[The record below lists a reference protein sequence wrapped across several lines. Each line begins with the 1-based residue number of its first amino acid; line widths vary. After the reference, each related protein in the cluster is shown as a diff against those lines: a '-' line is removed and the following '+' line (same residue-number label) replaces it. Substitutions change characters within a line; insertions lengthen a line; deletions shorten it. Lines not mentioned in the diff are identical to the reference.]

1 MPIGSWMRAAAAL
14 IAVAVPSAAFA
25 QAGLVR
31 SDTGAAAGAIQN
43 EIREAVRPQLQIT
56 NSAGAI
62 TGLALSADGATLAIV
77 PSDHSV
83 RVWDLKNGLQQG
95 RYDAPAAIVPVSLAA
110 IGLGGDAQMA
120 SIGTAGGQL

>member
-1 MPIGSWMRAAAAL
+1 MPVVSWIRAMAAL
-14 IAVAVPSAAFA
+14 VALAVPSAAFA

-83 RVWDLKNGLQQG
+83 RVWDLKNGLQQA
-95 RYDAPAAIVPVSLAA
+95 RFDAPGAINPAGLAA
-110 IGLGGDAQMA
+110 MGLGNDAQLA
-120 SIGTAGGQL
+120 SAGNSG